1 MSNLR
6 VLQVLLVLSVLPSS
20 ESLAEIFGHVGG
32 DVDADLVDEGG
43 HSDGEAV
50 VPKINLKNVLI
61 GRIDRVL
68 NEKQ

>member
-1 MSNLR
+1 M
-6 VLQVLLVLSVLPSS
+6 
-20 ESLAEIFGHVGG
+20 GG
-32 DVDADLVDEGG
+32 DVDADLVDECG

-68 NEKQ
+68 NHLIVKTHTVVGILGRHSP

>member
-1 MSNLR
+1 M
-6 VLQVLLVLSVLPSS
+6 
-20 ESLAEIFGHVGG
+20 GG

-50 VPKINLKNVLI
+50 VPKRNAKNVLI
-61 GRIDRVL
+61 DGIDRVL